1 MVKSIRY
8 ISIYKSFTILYKSGV
23 YKITSSKNHL
33 FVLSYGNIIYMINK
47 NSFIVEKEFPGCHI
61 YYIDCNESLKM
72 EVLKLLES
80 IKPMKLIC
88 KDLFELIL
96 SYI

>member
-1 MVKSIRY
+1 
-8 ISIYKSFTILYKSGV
+8 
-23 YKITSSKNHL
+23 
-33 FVLSYGNIIYMINK
+33 MINK

-61 YYIDCNESLKM
+61 YYIDCNESLRM

-88 KDLFELIL
+88 KDLLELIL